1 MWIFFHK
8 ETFKKTY
15 FVVGLDF
22 LFSRCWIFKC
32 FFADR
37 WKFPDIFHGLM
48 MHLTTNVRPFSSLKE
63 SEFEEKSNILFEQ
76 IKVIVWLW
84 LHVDVL
90 NLQFVFLFF
99 IGNQM
104 ELIAFVAGFCSI
116 SQIFKLELLLHAQ
129 IWKLVK
135 LFQIKKNVFKSYYC
149 LEWQTVFRVYL

>member
-1 MWIFFHK
+1 M
-8 ETFKKTY
+8 
-15 FVVGLDF
+15 
-22 LFSRCWIFKC
+22 

-63 SEFEEKSNILFEQ
+63 GEFEEKSNILFEQ

-90 NLQFVFLFF
+90 NLQSVFVLFF
-99 IGNQM
+99 IGNQI

-116 SQIFKLELLLHAQ
+116 SQIFKLELVFIAQ

-135 LFQIKKNVFKSYYC
+135 LMQNVMFQIKKKCF
-149 LEWQTVFRVYL
+149 